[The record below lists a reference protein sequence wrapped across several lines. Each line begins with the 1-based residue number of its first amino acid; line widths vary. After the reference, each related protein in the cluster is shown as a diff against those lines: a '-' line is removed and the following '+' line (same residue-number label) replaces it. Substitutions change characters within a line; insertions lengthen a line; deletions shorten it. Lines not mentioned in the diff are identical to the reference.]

1 MLIDRRDALAMARSV
16 GRADAMREADSRSGR
31 RVRVGL
37 PGGDDEGAVA
47 GRWAALGVS
56 ASVREELLGAAR
68 PDDARVYARNIENF
82 IGTVRVPVGVA
93 GPLRV
98 NGAHA
103 RGDFHVPLATTE
115 AALVASLNRGARI
128 ITESGGCSAIMISE
142 RVSRAPGFVFE
153 TLCEAGRFVA
163 WVAGVLPVLERVAEE
178 TSRYAQLHN
187 VRPALE
193 GNRVYLVCD
202 FTCGDAAGQNMVTIA
217 TAGICDYIARHTP
230 VAPRQAFLEANH
242 SGDKKASALSFLTGR
257 GRSVSAEIWIASE
270 IVEARLHT
278 TPEAMAEYW
287 TMSAVGGAMSG
298 TIGMQGQFANGLAA
312 LFLACGQD
320 VACVAE
326 SSVGVTR
333 MEVARGGLYAAVTLP
348 SLVVGTVGGGT
359 GLPSQQACLELLGLA
374 GPGCANA
381 LAEVCGA
388 VALAGELSII
398 GALCAGEFAAAHAH
412 FARGAARTESGVG
425 AGA

>member
-1 MLIDRRDALAMARSV
+1 MLMDRRDALAMARSV
-16 GRADAMREADSRSGR
+16 ERAAAMRDADSHGGR
-31 RVRVGL
+31 PARVGL
-37 PGGDDEGAVA
+37 PGGDDDHAVA
-47 GRWAALGVS
+47 GRWAALGAS
-56 ASVREELLGAAR
+56 PSVRDELLGAAS
-68 PDDARVYARNIENF
+68 PAGTEVYGRNVENF
-82 IGTVRVPVGVA
+82 IGTVRVPLGVA

-103 RGDFHVPLATTE
+103 RGDFYVPLATTE
-115 AALVASLNRGARI
+115 ATLIASHNRGARVI
-128 ITESGGCSAIMISE
+128 AEAGGCTAVTLSE

-153 TLCEAGRFVA
+153 TLREAGQFVSWA
-163 WVAGVLPVLERVAEE
+163 VAALPVLRRVAEE
-178 TSRYAQLHN
+178 TSRYAQL
-187 VRPALE
+187 VSIRPALE

-217 TAGICDYIARHTP
+217 TAAVCEYITRHAP
-230 VAPRQAFLEANH
+230 VAPRRTFLETNH

-257 GRSVSAEIWIASE
+257 GRSVCADVWIPADV
-270 IVEARLHT
+270 VEARLHT
-278 TPEAMAEYW
+278 TPDAMAEYW
-287 TMSAVGGAMSG
+287 TMSAVGSAMSG
-298 TIGMQGQFANGLAA
+298 TIGLQGHYANGLAA

-333 MEVARGGLYAAVTLP
+333 MEASRGGLYATVTLP

-381 LAEVCGA
+381 FAEVCAA

-398 GALCAGEFAAAHAH
+398 GALCAGEFAAAHEH
-412 FARGAARTESGVG
+412 FARGASRGDGVG
-425 AGA
+425 SAHV